1 MEFLKAL
8 FENGESLTYEQ
19 LAAKVSAAK
28 LNVVNIA
35 DGAYVSRSK
44 FDDKVNSLTQQVTDL
59 NGQISQR
66 DKDMSELQEKLTA
79 AQADAGRL
87 SEAQS
92 ALTNL
97 QSKYSADQQA
107 WQQKQQKQAYEFM
120 IRERANGIKF
130 SSPAAKRDF
139 IREATGKEFKIDG
152 ESLLGYDDFTA
163 KYKAENPGAIVEPE
177 ADPNPAPA
185 LSPAPTIVMPKTNP
199 PAPSE
204 KSVFGFHF
212 NGVRPKPSEE

>member
-79 AQADAGRL
+79 AQADAGCLKRSLRL
-87 SEAQS
+87 PIFSRS
-92 ALTNL
+92 TVRISRLGSRSSRSRLTNL
-97 QSKYSADQQA
+97 
-107 WQQKQQKQAYEFM
+107 
-120 IRERANGIKF
+120 
-130 SSPAAKRDF
+130 
-139 IREATGKEFKIDG
+139 
-152 ESLLGYDDFTA
+152 
-163 KYKAENPGAIVEPE
+163 
-177 ADPNPAPA
+177 
-185 LSPAPTIVMPKTNP
+185 
-199 PAPSE
+199 
-204 KSVFGFHF
+204 
-212 NGVRPKPSEE
+212 